1 MKYYSVLKMMEI
13 LPFATTSVNP
23 ENIMLNTLGECKQ
36 THSYASEQLPMEN
49 VTASD
54 SDRRPPGGGHGSPL
68 QSPCLENPM
77 DRGNW
82 QPAVHEAATEWD
94 TA

>member
-1 MKYYSVLKMMEI
+1 
-13 LPFATTSVNP
+13 
-23 ENIMLNTLGECKQ
+23 MLNTLGECKQ
-36 THSYASEQLPMEN
+36 THSYASEQLPMET

-68 QSPCLENPM
+68 QAPSLENLM
-77 DRGNW
+77 HRGNW
-82 QPAVHEAATEWD
+82 QPAVHEAATECD